1 VQARVV
7 RKGEPP
13 LVVLGLSA
21 RTAYLAHTA
30 EVDLNPTTDA
40 ARTEHLV
47 TTLTERMTILTRTLA
62 TWMQEQ
68 PHSLAEVEQ
77 HVVRLLKELGASLL
91 AGLCSLAAS
100 PQPSPSLACSC
111 GQQALYQRQRK
122 AQVTT
127 LLGPISIW
135 RSYYLCRSCG
145 HGQHPL
151 DTQLQL
157 CAGSRSPA
165 LDELLALLGA
175 TQDSFAQAA
184 LVLQRLTLLHISPNS
199 VRDATEQL
207 GTVLLAQQ
215 THPEHDTTSHP
226 EPPRLLQSAPQRLYI
241 SMDGVFAHLHQ
252 RGWSE
257 FKVGCCYLTR
267 SRPKPKQPEQVQIR
281 AHSSSYVTSLA
292 EARCFGWQLWEE
304 AVRRGALEAQE
315 VVVLGDGSHWIW
327 NIADTHFP
335 GATQI
340 VDWYHASSYIW
351 EAANALWAESDP
363 RRGEWAKQQLD
374 ALWEG
379 KVEQV
384 LEELRRRQAGV
395 EAVEAALS
403 YYTTHQS
410 RMDYAVYRARGMQIG
425 SGSAESACKQL
436 ISARLKQAG
445 MIWKADGAEAVA
457 VVRAW
462 LKSER
467 WEEAIRLRPVRTRS
481 YRRQQ
486 ERAEAAGQGVS
497 VNEEVS
503 AGADE
508 QEAGCRSVL
517 PPEVLE
523 ALRAEEAHERANH
536 PWRRAWSVRRQSELA
551 AQSSVGAPTLAA

>member
-1 VQARVV
+1 M
-7 RKGEPP
+7 
-13 LVVLGLSA
+13 
-21 RTAYLAHTA
+21 Y
-30 EVDLNPTTDA
+30 PTTADTA
-40 ARTEHLV
+40 TEQLV
-47 TTLTERMTILTRTLA
+47 TTISERTATLTRTLA
-62 TWMQEQ
+62 TWMQAE
-68 PHSLAEVEQ
+68 PHCLAEVEQ
-77 HVVRLLKELGASLL
+77 HVLRLFKQLAADLL
-91 AGLCSLAAS
+91 AALCSLAA
-100 PQPSPSLACSC
+100 PPHQPRTIACPCGHLAY
-111 GQQALYQRQRK
+111 YQRQRK

-127 LLGPISIW
+127 LFGPLSLL
-135 RSYYLCRSCG
+135 RAYYLCRSCG

-157 CAGSRSPA
+157 CAGSRTPA

-184 LVLQRLTLLHISPNS
+184 QVLERLTLLHISPNS

-207 GTVLLAQQ
+207 GAVLITEQAD
-215 THPEHDTTSHP
+215 PEHDTTPQS
-226 EPPRLLQSAPQRLYI
+226 EPPRLPQSAPQRLYI
-241 SMDGVFAHLHQ
+241 TMDGVFAHLHQ

-257 FKVGCCYLTR
+257 FKVGCCYLTH
-267 SRPKPKQPEQVQIR
+267 SRAKPKQPECVQIR

-292 EARCFGWQLWEE
+292 EAHSFGWQLWEE
-304 AVRRGALEAQE
+304 AVSRGALEAQE

-327 NIADTHFP
+327 NIAETHFP

-351 EAANALWAESDP
+351 EAASALWGESSVK
-363 RRGEWAKQQLD
+363 RGEWAKQQLD
-374 ALWEG
+374 ALWQG

-384 LEELRRRQAGV
+384 LEELRRRQTGA

-410 RMDYAVYRARGMQIG
+410 RMDYAEYRARGMQIG

-445 MIWKADGAEAVA
+445 MIWEADGAEAVA

-486 ERAEAAGQGVS
+486 ERAEAAGQELRATQEC
-497 VNEEVS
+497 EEVLDT
-503 AGADE
+503 GAD
-508 QEAGCRSVL
+508 QKEAGCRSVL

-523 ALRAEEAHERANH
+523 ALRAEEAQERANH
-536 PWRRAWSVRRQSELA
+536 PWRRAWSVRRQCELA
-551 AQSSVGAPTLAA
+551 TQSSARAPTLAP